1 MSEIITFQP
10 VDWIIIL
17 FYGAVIFTVGIFVVR
32 KPVTTEGY
40 FLAGR
45 KLRWPL
51 IGASM
56 LASNI
61 SAEHFVG
68 LAGGGYLIGMAI
80 GAAYEW
86 SAIFCLLPLILVFLS
101 FYLKNRIF
109 TVPEFLEQRFDASV
123 RLLLSWIMVV
133 FSILTKISISLWAS
147 ALVFRTLFDWDP
159 AIVIWI
165 VAIVTALYTMKG
177 GLTTV
182 VYTDAIQTVV
192 LLAGGCVLTA
202 LGLRKVGGIG
212 ALHAK
217 LPAELFDAFKPASDP
232 NIPWTGAIF
241 GIMCLGGAFYWS
253 MDQVIVQRAFA
264 ARDLNEGRK
273 GAIFAGALK
282 LLIPFVLVVP
292 GMIARAL
299 WPALPQAD
307 QAYPKL
313 LGSVMPHGLLGL
325 TVAGLTAALMGHMSA
340 TFNSISTM
348 FTRDLYLRRRP
359 NADHKRQ
366 ILVGRI
372 VVVAVA
378 VLGVLW
384 APVIG
389 RFGSLWDYLQQVS
402 MGLIVP
408 FAGVFFFGV
417 AWKRITT
424 RGVWAGTLAGFA
436 LAIVLMSDRMWTH
449 LYGHSPFLPFMH
461 TMYLEP
467 WLHGA
472 IIEFLISAAVMIAV
486 SMRSMP
492 EPAEKVATT
501 TISWSALRPG
511 TGTEPKRPF
520 LQDYKPW
527 LVLVLATAILLY
539 VIFSIEII

>member
-1 MSEIITFQP
+1 MNEIITFQP
-10 VDWIIIL
+10 VDWVIIL

-32 KPVTTEGY
+32 KPATSEGY

-86 SAIFCLLPLILVFLS
+86 SAIFCLLPLIFVFLS

-109 TVPEFLEQRFDASV
+109 TVPEFLERRYDVSV

-147 ALVFRTLFDWDP
+147 ALVFKTLFDWNP
-159 AIVIWI
+159 VIVIWI

-192 LLAGGCVLTA
+192 LLAGGCVLTI
-202 LGLRKVGGIG
+202 LGLQKVGGIG

-217 LPAELFDAFKPASDP
+217 LPAELFQAFKPASDP
-232 NIPWTGAIF
+232 NIPWTGAVF

-282 LLIPFVLVVP
+282 LLIPLVLVVP

-299 WPALPQAD
+299 WPDLPQAD

-348 FTRDLYLRRRP
+348 FTRDLYLRWRP

-372 VVVAVA
+372 VVAAVA
-378 VLGVLW
+378 VLGALW
-384 APVIG
+384 APEIG

-402 MGLIVP
+402 MGIIVP
-408 FAGVFFFGV
+408 FAGVFFIGV

-424 RGVWAGTLAGFA
+424 RGVWAGTLTGFA
-436 LAIVLMSDRMWTH
+436 LAIVLMSDRIWTH
-449 LYGHSPFLPFMH
+449 LYSQSPFLPFMH
-461 TMYLEP
+461 TIYLEP

-472 IIEFLISAAVMIAV
+472 IIEFLISVVVMIAV
-486 SMRSMP
+486 SLGSTP
-492 EPAEKVATT
+492 EPAGKLATT
-501 TISWSALRPG
+501 TISWGALRPDASA
-511 TGTEPKRPF
+511 EPKQPF

-527 LVLVLATAILLY
+527 LILVLATAILCY
-539 VIFSIEII
+539 VTFSIGII